1 VRRRRPG
8 HGHDRRAPPL
18 IEPVSDEALAEARAY
33 NDEVARAMAAAPP
46 IDTVP
51 VEVTR
56 RMRRERG
63 GMFPPPVFLDEA
75 EDRVVPT
82 RAGDLRLR
90 VFRPDRDPVGVYLHC
105 HGGGWTL
112 GGCDEQ
118 DARLLALANAT
129 GLIAA
134 SVEYRL
140 APEHP
145 HPAAVEDCE
154 DAALWLVEHGAAE
167 LGAPPVFA
175 LGGESAGGHLSAMTL
190 LRLRDRH
197 GISGAFGAVTFVYG
211 SFDLSLTPSAR
222 IRSEVDPILSRTV
235 MAWFRDCFIPGT
247 STDDRRNP
255 EISPLYA
262 DLRDMPPAL
271 FSAAGLDPLLDDSL
285 FMAARWQAAGNE
297 AELRVWPEMLHGFG
311 AYPLAISRAAAEA
324 QWAFLSAALPA
335 SA

>member
-8 HGHDRRAPPL
+8 HGHDRRAPAL
-18 IEPVSDEALAEARAY
+18 IEPFDDEALAEARAF
-33 NDEVARAMAAAPP
+33 NAEVARTMAASPA

-56 RMRRERG
+56 RLRRTRG

-75 EDRVVPT
+75 QERVIPS
-82 RAGDLRLR
+82 RAGELRLR
-90 VFRPDRDPVGVYLHC
+90 VLRPDREPRGVYLHF

-118 DARLLALANAT
+118 DPRLLALANAT

-145 HPAAVEDCE
+145 FPAAPDDCE
-154 DAALWLVEHGAAE
+154 DAALWLLEHGAAE
-167 LGAPPVFA
+167 LGAPAWFA
-175 LGGESAGGHLSAMTL
+175 VGGESAGGQLAALTL

-197 GISGAFGAVTFVYG
+197 GIHGAFGAATFVYG

-222 IRSEVDPILSRTV
+222 RRGPSDPILSTAV
-235 MAWFRDCFIPGT
+235 MAWFRDCYVPGT
-247 STDDRRNP
+247 GTDERRDP
-255 EISPLYA
+255 GISPLYA
-262 DLRDMPPAL
+262 DLNDMPPAL
-271 FSAAGLDPLLDDSL
+271 FSAAELDPLLDDSL
-285 FMAARWQAAGNE
+285 FMAARWRAAGNQ
-297 AELRVWPEMLHGFG
+297 AEVRVWPQALHGFG
-311 AYPLAISRAAAEA
+311 AYPLEIARAATAA

>member
-1 VRRRRPG
+1 MP
-8 HGHDRRAPPL
+8 
-18 IEPVSDEALAEARAY
+18 S
-33 NDEVARAMAAAPP
+33 

-56 RMRRERG
+56 RLRRERG
-63 GMFPPPVFLDEA
+63 GAFPPPVFLDEA
-75 EDRVVPT
+75 EDRVVPS

-90 VFRPDRDPVGVYLHC
+90 VFRPEREPRGVYLHF

-145 HPAAVEDCE
+145 HPAALEDCE
-154 DAALWLVEHGAAE
+154 DAALWLLEQGAEE
-167 LGAPPVFA
+167 LGAPAVFA
-175 LGGESAGGHLSAMTL
+175 VGGESAGGHLSAMTL
-190 LRLRDRH
+190 LRMRDRH
-197 GISGAFGAVTFVYG
+197 GIRGAFGAATFVYG

-222 IRSEVDPILSRTV
+222 LRGPDDPILSLTV
-235 MAWFRDCFIPGT
+235 MQWFRDCFVPGT
-247 STDDRRNP
+247 GTDERRDP

-262 DLRDMPPAL
+262 KLDDLPPAL
-271 FSAAGLDPLLDDSL
+271 FSAAQLDPLLDDSL
-285 FMAARWQAAGNE
+285 FMAARWRAAGNE
-297 AELRVWPEMLHGFG
+297 ADLRVWPGVLHGFG
-311 AYPLAISRAAAEA
+311 GHPLAIARAAAEA

>member
-1 VRRRRPG
+1 MRRRRPG
-8 HGHDRRAPPL
+8 HGHDRRAHPL
-18 IEPVSDEALAEARAY
+18 IEPFDEEALAEARAF
-33 NDEVARAMAAAPP
+33 NADLARQLAGTPSVE
-46 IDTVP
+46 TLP

-56 RMRRERG
+56 RLRRERG

-90 VFRPDRDPVGVYLHC
+90 VLRPDRDPAGVYLHF

-118 DARLLALANAT
+118 DSRLLALANST
-129 GLIAA
+129 GLVAA
-134 SVEYRL
+134 SFEYRL

-145 HPAAVEDCE
+145 YPAALDDCE
-154 DAALWLVEHGAAE
+154 DAALWLLDGGAAE
-167 LGAPPVFA
+167 LGAPAVFA

-190 LRLRDRH
+190 LRVRDRH
-197 GISGAFGAVTFVYG
+197 GISGAFRAVTFVYG

-222 IRSEVDPILSRTV
+222 IRGAVDPILSRPV
-235 MAWFRDCFIPGT
+235 MAWFRDCFVPGT
-247 STDDRRNP
+247 GTDDRRDP

-262 DLRDMPPAL
+262 DLRDLPPAL
-271 FSAAGLDPLLDDSL
+271 FSAAQLDPLLDDSL
-285 FMAARWQAAGNE
+285 FMAARWRAAGNE
-297 AELRVWPEMLHGFG
+297 AEVRVWPEMLHGFG
-311 AYPLAISRAAAEA
+311 AYPLAVARAAAEA

>member
-8 HGHDRRAPPL
+8 DGHDRRAPAL
-18 IEPVSDEALAEARAY
+18 IEQFSEEALAEARAY
-33 NDEVARAMAAAPP
+33 NAEVARAMADAPSAE
-46 IDTVP
+46 TMP

-56 RMRRERG
+56 RLRRTRG
-63 GMFPPPVFLDEA
+63 GMFPPPTFLDEA
-75 EDRVVPT
+75 EDRVIPS

-90 VFRPDRDPVGVYLHC
+90 VLRPDGEPRGVYLHL

-118 DARLLALANAT
+118 DPRLLALANAT
-129 GLIAA
+129 GLVAA

-145 HPAAVEDCE
+145 HPAAIDDCE
-154 DAALWLVEHGAAE
+154 DAALWLLDGGAAE
-167 LGAPPVFA
+167 LGAPAVFA
-175 LGGESAGGHLSAMTL
+175 VGGESAGGHLSAMTL

-197 GISGAFGAVTFVYG
+197 GIRGAFGAVTFVYG

-222 IRSEVDPILSRTV
+222 MRGPEDPILSMPV
-235 MAWFRDCFIPGT
+235 LQWFRDCFIPGT
-247 STDDRRNP
+247 TTDDRRDP
-255 EISPLYA
+255 GISPLYA
-262 DLRDMPPAL
+262 DLRDLPPAL
-271 FSAAGLDPLLDDSL
+271 FSAAELDPLLDDSL
-285 FMAARWQAAGNE
+285 FMAARWRAAGNE
-297 AELRVWPEMLHGFG
+297 AELRVWPEALHGFG

>member
-8 HGHDRRAPPL
+8 HGHDRRAPAL
-18 IEPVSDEALAEARAY
+18 IEPASEEALAEARAY
-33 NDEVARAMAAAPP
+33 NTEIARTLAEAPSAE
-46 IDTVP
+46 TLP

-56 RMRRERG
+56 RLRRERG

-75 EDRVVPT
+75 EERAVPA

-90 VFRPDRDPVGVYLHC
+90 ILRPDRDPAGVYLHF

-129 GLIAA
+129 GLVAA

-140 APEHP
+140 SPEHP
-145 HPAAVEDCE
+145 HPAALDDCE
-154 DAALWLVEHGAAE
+154 DAALWLLDRGAAE

-197 GISGAFGAVTFVYG
+197 GLRGAFSAVTFVYG

-222 IRSEVDPILSRTV
+222 ARGPVDPILSLPV
-235 MAWFRDCFIPGT
+235 MGWFRDCFVPGT
-247 STDDRRNP
+247 TTDDRRSP

-262 DLRDMPPAL
+262 DLADLPPAL
-271 FSAAGLDPLLDDSL
+271 FNAAELDPLLDDSL
-285 FMAARWQAAGNE
+285 FMAARWRVAGNE
-297 AELRVWPEMLHGFG
+297 AELRIWPEMLHGFG

-324 QWAFLSAALPA
+324 QWAFLSAALPG

>member
-18 IEPVSDEALAEARAY
+18 IEPFGEEALAEARAY
-33 NDEVARAMAAAPP
+33 NAEVARAMAASPS

-56 RMRRERG
+56 RLRRTRG
-63 GMFPPPVFLDEA
+63 GMFPPPTFLDEA
-75 EDRVVPT
+75 EDRVIPG

-90 VFRPDRDPVGVYLHC
+90 VLRPAGKPRGVYLHF

-118 DARLLALANAT
+118 DPRLLALANAT
-129 GLIAA
+129 GLVAA

-145 HPAAVEDCE
+145 HPAAIDDCE
-154 DAALWLVEHGAAE
+154 DAALWLLEHGAAE
-167 LGAPPVFA
+167 LGAPALFA
-175 LGGESAGGHLSAMTL
+175 VGGESAGGHLSAMTL

-197 GISGAFGAVTFVYG
+197 GIGGAFAAATFVYG

-222 IRSEVDPILSRTV
+222 ARAPRDPILSTTV
-235 MAWFRDCFIPGT
+235 MGWFRDCFIPGT
-247 STDDRRNP
+247 TTDDRRDP

-262 DLRDMPPAL
+262 DLNDMPPAL
-271 FSAAGLDPLLDDSL
+271 FSAAELDPLLDDSL
-285 FMAARWQAAGNE
+285 FMAARWRAAGNE
-297 AELRVWPEMLHGFG
+297 AELRVWPEALHGFG

>member
-18 IEPVSDEALAEARAY
+18 IESFDEAALAEARAF
-33 NDEVARAMAAAPP
+33 NADLARQLAGTPS
-46 IDTVP
+46 IETLP

-56 RMRRERG
+56 RLRRERG
-63 GMFPPPVFLDEA
+63 GTFPPPVFLDEA
-75 EDRVVPT
+75 EDRTIQT
-82 RAGDLRLR
+82 RAGDLRVR
-90 VFRPDRDPVGVYLHC
+90 VLPPDRDPAGVYLHF
-105 HGGGWTL
+105 HGGGWTI

-118 DARLLALANAT
+118 DARLLALARAT
-129 GLIAA
+129 GLCAA

-145 HPAAVEDCE
+145 YPAALEDCE
-154 DAALWLVEHGAAE
+154 DAALWLLERGADE
-167 LGAPPVFA
+167 LGAPSTFA
-175 LGGESAGGHLSAMTL
+175 IGGESAGGHLSAMTL

-197 GISGAFGAVTFVYG
+197 GIRGAFGAVTFVYG

-222 IRSEVDPILSRTV
+222 LRGDTDLILSRAV
-235 MAWFRDCFIPGT
+235 MGWFRDCFVPGT
-247 STDDRRNP
+247 GTEERRDP
-255 EISPLYA
+255 QISPLYA
-262 DLRDMPPAL
+262 DLSDLPPAL
-271 FSAAGLDPLLDDSL
+271 FSAAQLDPLLDDSL
-285 FMAARWQAAGNE
+285 FMAARWEAAGNE

-324 QWAFLSAALPA
+324 QWAFLSEALPA